1 MIWAGVMLGV
11 VVIAE
16 LLVQVGEKIRIEVG
30 VEGGLGIMLRVGF
43 RLRVKVGVGVVWG
56 YG

>member
-30 VEGGLGIMLRVGF
+30 VEGGLGIMLPLNLPPTLCLH
-43 RLRVKVGVGVVWG
+43 LRQS
-56 YG
+56 